1 MELLQM
7 LEKKSYT
14 VKELSAEAYY
24 ELLKMLNC
32 RDAKDL
38 LYCDKQLLEQGLELE
53 VLDEEVY
60 YNVENSEHSVS
71 YHQIYLLDNKNMVKY
86 IVADYFK

>member
-7 LEKKSYT
+7 LEQKSYT
-14 VKELSAEAYY
+14 VKELSLEAYD
-24 ELLKMLNC
+24 ELLKMFDC
-32 RDAKDL
+32 RNINDL
-38 LYCDKQLLEQGLELE
+38 LYCEEQLLEQWLEFE

-60 YNVENSEHSVS
+60 YNVENSKHSVS

>member
-7 LEKKSYT
+7 LEKKSYV
-14 VKELSAEAYY
+14 VKELSSEAYY

-38 LYCDKQLLEQGLELE
+38 LYCEEQLLEYGLELE

-60 YNVENSEHSVS
+60 YNVENSEHSVFHHS
-71 YHQIYLLDNKNMVKY
+71 FYLLDKKNMVKY
-86 IVADYFK
+86 IVNDYFE

>member
-1 MELLQM
+1 MELLKM
-7 LEKKSYT
+7 LEQKSYT
-14 VKELSAEAYY
+14 VKQLSSEAYY
-24 ELLKMLNC
+24 ELLEMFNC
-32 RDAKDL
+32 RNVFHLRKE
-38 LYCDKQLLEQGLELE
+38 QLLEYGLELE

>member
-7 LEKKSYT
+7 LEQKSYT
-14 VKELSAEAYY
+14 VKQLSSEAYY
-24 ELLKMLNC
+24 ELLEMFNC
-32 RDAKDL
+32 RNVFHLRKE
-38 LYCDKQLLEQGLELE
+38 QLLEYGLELE

-71 YHQIYLLDNKNMVKY
+71 HYQIYLLDNKNMVKY

>member
-7 LEKKSYT
+7 LEQKSYT
-14 VKELSAEAYY
+14 VRQLSSEAYY
-24 ELLKMLNC
+24 ELLEMFNC
-32 RDAKDL
+32 RNVFHLRKE
-38 LYCDKQLLEQGLELE
+38 QLLEYGLELE

-71 YHQIYLLDNKNMVKY
+71 YHLIYLLDKKNMIKY
-86 IVADYFK
+86 IVSDYF

>member
-1 MELLQM
+1 MESLKM
-7 LEKKSYT
+7 LEQKSYV
-14 VKELSAEAYY
+14 VKGLSSEAYY

-38 LYCDKQLLEQGLELE
+38 LYCDEQLLEQGLKLE
-53 VLDEEVY
+53 VYNEEIY
-60 YNVENSEHSVS
+60 YDENSGRSVS

-86 IVADYFK
+86 VAADYFK

>member
-7 LEKKSYT
+7 LEQKSYV

-32 RDAKDL
+32 RNVIDL
-38 LYCDKQLLEQGLELE
+38 LYCEEQLLEQGLELE

>member
-1 MELLQM
+1 MKLLQM
-7 LEKKSYT
+7 LEQESYT

-32 RDAKDL
+32 CDAKDL
-38 LYCDKQLLEQGLELE
+38 LYCDKQLLEQGLKLE
-53 VLDEEVY
+53 VYNEEIY
-60 YNVENSEHSVS
+60 YDENSGRSVS

-86 IVADYFK
+86 IAADYFK

>member
-7 LEKKSYT
+7 LEKKSYV

-38 LYCDKQLLEQGLELE
+38 LYCTLL
-53 VLDEEVY
+53 
-60 YNVENSEHSVS
+60 
-71 YHQIYLLDNKNMVKY
+71 
-86 IVADYFK
+86 

>member
-7 LEKKSYT
+7 LEQKSYT

-38 LYCDKQLLEQGLELE
+38 LYCDEQLLEQGLVLE
-53 VLDEEVY
+53 VCDEEVY
-60 YNVENSEHSVS
+60 YDVENPEYSVS
-71 YHQIYLLDNKNMVKY
+71 HYQIYLLDNKNMVKY
-86 IVADYFK
+86 IVLDRFK

>member
-7 LEKKSYT
+7 LEQKSYT
-14 VKELSAEAYY
+14 VKQLSSEAYY
-24 ELLKMLNC
+24 ELLVMFNC
-32 RDAKDL
+32 RNVFHLRKE
-38 LYCDKQLLEQGLELE
+38 QLLEYGLELE

>member
-7 LEKKSYT
+7 LEKKSYV

-38 LYCDKQLLEQGLELE
+38 LYCDEQLLEQGLKLE
-53 VLDEEVY
+53 AYNEEIY
-60 YNVENSEHSVS
+60 YDENSGHSVS

-86 IVADYFK
+86 IAADYFK

>member
-1 MELLQM
+1 MELLKM
-7 LEKKSYT
+7 LEQKSYV

-38 LYCDKQLLEQGLELE
+38 LYCDKQLLEQGLKLE
-53 VLDEEVY
+53 VYNEEIY
-60 YNVENSEHSVS
+60 YDENSGHSVS

-86 IVADYFK
+86 IAADYFK

>member
-1 MELLQM
+1 MELLKM
-7 LEKKSYT
+7 LEQKSYV

-32 RDAKDL
+32 RNVIDL
-38 LYCDKQLLEQGLELE
+38 LYCEEQLLEQGLELE

-60 YNVENSEHSVS
+60 YNVENSGHSVS
-71 YHQIYLLDNKNMVKY
+71 YHQIYLLDNKNMIKY

>member
-1 MELLQM
+1 MELLKM
-7 LEKKSYT
+7 LEQKSYV
-14 VKELSAEAYY
+14 VKELSSEAYY

-38 LYCDKQLLEQGLELE
+38 LYCDEQLLEQ
-53 VLDEEVY
+53 VLKPEVY
-60 YNVENSEHSVS
+60 NEEIYYDGNSGHSVS

>member
-1 MELLQM
+1 MKLLQM
-7 LEKKSYT
+7 LEQKSYT
-14 VKELSAEAYY
+14 VKELSAEAYN

-32 RDAKDL
+32 RNVIDL
-38 LYCDKQLLEQGLELE
+38 LYCEEQLLEQGLELE

-71 YHQIYLLDNKNMVKY
+71 HHQIYLLDNKNMVKY

>member
-7 LEKKSYT
+7 LEQKSYT
-14 VKELSAEAYY
+14 VKQLSSEAYY

-38 LYCDKQLLEQGLELE
+38 LYCDKQLLEQGLKLE
-53 VLDEEVY
+53 VYNEEIY
-60 YNVENSEHSVS
+60 YDENSGSSVS
-71 YHQIYLLDNKNMVKY
+71 HYQIYLLDNKNMVKY
-86 IVADYFK
+86 IVLDRFK